1 MEESFEIKI
10 ARRLSTE
17 DLTESED
24 NGSEI
29 SDLDEPVEIDDE
41 DHVET
46 LNLLISSFGNIAT
59 VKTVGYREFKIVF
72 NEQNAKLIDDEDA
85 NYQFEHDDD
94 DIPVLNDPVYFVP
107 FVNYLSNIEP
117 SLIGV
122 TIFTNLE
129 GGGSLVI

>member
-10 ARRLSTE
+10 DRRLSTE
-17 DLTESED
+17 ELTESED

-29 SDLDEPVEIDDE
+29 SDLEEPIEIDDE

-46 LNLLISSFGNIAT
+46 MNLLISSFGNIGT
-59 VKTVGYREFKIVF
+59 VKTVGYREFKIDF
-72 NEQNAKLIDDEDA
+72 TEQNTKLVEDEDA

-94 DIPVLNDPVYFVP
+94 NIPVLNDPAYFVP
-107 FVNYLSNIEP
+107 FVNHLSNTEP